1 MRKGWPRELRN
12 TASHWRTCQRFV
24 HPAPRPRPRQRR
36 VTPCS
41 HRATRTHTASL
52 ELWAPLDRDWL
63 SPRRPGVSNH
73 GPRARVAQSLFLKK
87 QTNVLLEH
95 SHKQDFTLRGSKTL
109 WLSLW
114 TLGIFTWSEG
124 GPATCWHV
132 TLDNLLKHLCARVL
146 SSVKWR

>member
-114 TLGIFTWSEG
+114 TLEPGDVGSDLVSVVAVCLWV
-124 GPATCWHV
+124 V
-132 TLDNLLKHLCARVL
+132 TSLLCASVL
-146 SSVKWR
+146 SSGR